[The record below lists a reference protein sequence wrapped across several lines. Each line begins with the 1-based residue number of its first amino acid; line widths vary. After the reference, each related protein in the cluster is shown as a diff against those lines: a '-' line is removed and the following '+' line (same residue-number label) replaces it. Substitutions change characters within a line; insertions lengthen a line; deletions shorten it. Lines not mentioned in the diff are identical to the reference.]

1 MLAFG
6 QKRLRDIRGADID
19 SLKRYAL
26 KSSIGFPPKK
36 SGDYP
41 SILNPI
47 NKSRLRRCQKK
58 QLGASG
64 KKKSIFNFK
73 ARLMRVFLFVSIN
86 AHAKSARDFIR

>member
-26 KSSIGFPPKK
+26 KSSIGFFPKK

-41 SILNPI
+41 SILNPK
-47 NKSRLRRCQKK
+47 NKARLRRCQKK
-58 QLGASG
+58 ASRREW
-64 KKKSIFNFK
+64 KKEI
-73 ARLMRVFLFVSIN
+73 
-86 AHAKSARDFIR
+86 DF